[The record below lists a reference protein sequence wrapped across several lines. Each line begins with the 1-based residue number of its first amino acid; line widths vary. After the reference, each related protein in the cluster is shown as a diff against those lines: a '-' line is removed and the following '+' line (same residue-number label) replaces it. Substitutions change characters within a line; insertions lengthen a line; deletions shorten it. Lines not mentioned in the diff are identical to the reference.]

1 MFNKKIGM
9 IFGLSLCCLVGCT
22 STKPAEVASVA
33 DRVEIESTTEKPTE
47 IQTEISTEVE
57 AKVDDTIEAAV
68 IEDIVQE
75 KGSLEVYL
83 GDENVSVEIDKEDL
97 DTTETLEYLNEEN
110 TIEENVANSDAE
122 LVEDA
127 DNVVISSI
135 GTITSIEDN
144 MILVAV
150 DNASE
155 TYAQIS
161 DMTVCDAELAVGDRV
176 EVKHSMVEMRS
187 LPGIWPQV
195 YEITIMNE

>member
-22 STKPAEVASVA
+22 STKPVEVASVA

-57 AKVDDTIEAAV
+57 VKVDDTIEAAV
-68 IEDIVQE
+68 IEDIAQE

>member
-57 AKVDDTIEAAV
+57 VKVDDTIEAAV
-68 IEDIVQE
+68 IEDIAQE